1 MQLCD
6 SLFCFFHFMWTID
19 GHDFVYLRRP
29 ELEFGRL
36 LCSEG
41 KITCLSCVNKSVFG
55 PSRAYAR
62 ARALQNYTFCFHNLH
77 TFPFNTL

>member
-6 SLFCFFHFMWTID
+6 SLFCFFHFMCPIVE
-19 GHDFVYLRRP
+19 HDFVYLRRP

-41 KITCLSCVNKSVFG
+41 KITCLSCVNKSVIV

-62 ARALQNYTFCFHNLH
+62 ARAL
-77 TFPFNTL
+77 